1 MGRRDGSEVKP
12 GAVMVG
18 PVALA
23 GFVLA
28 VRAMRRRS
36 YTSAMWA
43 VGLFGVEAGFRPYRR
58 LLRKGA
64 LRYSNLEPAS
74 RESRDSDAAQ
84 PGA

>member
-1 MGRRDGSEVKP
+1 MGRRDGSEAKP
-12 GAVMVG
+12 TAVMIG
-18 PVALA
+18 PMALA
-23 GFVLA
+23 GAVLA

-43 VGLFGVEAGFRPYRR
+43 VGLFGVEVGFRPYRR

-64 LRYSNLEPAS
+64 LRYSNSETGS
-74 RESRDSDAAQ
+74 RESGDPDTGQ